1 MKIKLLKKYRRI
13 ADNEYIMVLVCFDF
27 YKICKRETSVRDTSG
42 GLVFMDHH
50 YRRLLFPL
58 TLEEGTIMLIE
69 LKRQVI
75 LRLVKELRERKNHS
89 NKLFKS
95 LKILT
100 IF

>member
-13 ADNEYIMVLVCFDF
+13 ADNEYIMEYSFLNF
-27 YKICKRETSVRDTSG
+27 YKICRRETSPEVKG
-42 GLVFMDHH
+42 GLVFMHHH
-50 YRRLLFPL
+50 YIVFLFPL

-89 NKLFKS
+89 NKLFR
-95 LKILT
+95 
-100 IF
+100 